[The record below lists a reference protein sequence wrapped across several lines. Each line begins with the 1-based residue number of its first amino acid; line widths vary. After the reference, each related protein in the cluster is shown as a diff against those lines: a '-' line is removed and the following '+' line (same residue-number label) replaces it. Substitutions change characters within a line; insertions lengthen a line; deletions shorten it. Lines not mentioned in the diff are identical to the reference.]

1 VENKRCAIYARVSTN
16 DQSVDMQTRDL
27 RKSADGRGFEVV
39 KEYTDEGQSGAKN
52 SRPAL
57 DRMLA
62 DAKAGKFE
70 IILVWRL
77 DRLGRSLA
85 HLLRLLEDF
94 KSWNVELVSFSE
106 GLDFTTSSG
115 RLFYQLLGAFA
126 EFERET
132 IRERVRSGMRNA
144 KARGVRLGRRV
155 VAVDIPEVR
164 RLRAEGKSYQSIS
177 RTLGL
182 SASTVYNNSR
192 RCSQSGSKRNPT

>member
-1 VENKRCAIYARVSTN
+1 MENKRTAIYARVSTN
-16 DQSVDMQTRDL
+16 DQSVEMQTRDL
-27 RKSADGRGFEVV
+27 RKLADNRGFQVV
-39 KEYTDEGQSGAKN
+39 TEYCDTGVSGAKN

-57 DRMLA
+57 DRMMA
-62 DAKAGKFE
+62 DAKSGKFE
-70 IILVWRL
+70 VILVWRL

-85 HLLRLLEDF
+85 HLIRLLEDF

-144 KARGVRLGRRV
+144 RARGIKLGRKNV
-155 VAVDIPEVR
+155 QVDGAEVK
-164 RLRAEGKSYQSIS
+164 RLRATGASFRAIS
-177 RTLGL
+177 RQLGV
-182 SASTVYNNSR
+182 SVGSIHKNSR
-192 RCSQSGSKRNPT
+192 QTGVVQVEAEL

>member
-1 VENKRCAIYARVSTN
+1 
-16 DQSVDMQTRDL
+16 MQTRDL
-27 RKSADGRGFEVV
+27 RKLAEGRAFEVV
-39 KEYTDEGQSGAKN
+39 GEYLDEGHSGAKN

-62 DAKAGKFE
+62 DAAKGKFD

-85 HLLRLLEDF
+85 HLIKLLENF
-94 KSWNVELVSFSE
+94 KSWNCELVSFSE

-132 IRERVRSGMRNA
+132 I
-144 KARGVRLGRRV
+144 
-155 VAVDIPEVR
+155 
-164 RLRAEGKSYQSIS
+164 
-177 RTLGL
+177 
-182 SASTVYNNSR
+182 
-192 RCSQSGSKRNPT
+192 

>member
-1 VENKRCAIYARVSTN
+1 MRAAIYARVSTS
-16 DQSVDMQTRDL
+16 DQSTSMQLRDL
-27 RKSADGRGFEVV
+27 RKLADSRSFAIVG
-39 KEYTDEGQSGAKN
+39 EYADEGQSGAKN

-62 DAKAGKFE
+62 DAAKGKFD

-85 HLLRLLEDF
+85 HLIKLLENF
-94 KSWNVELVSFSE
+94 KTWNVELVSFSE

-132 IRERVRSGMRNA
+132 IRERVRSGLRNA
-144 KARGVRLGRRV
+144 KARGTRLGRKT
-155 VAVDIPEVR
+155 IPIDAGELR
-164 RLRAEGKSYQSIS
+164 RRRAAGETFESIS
-177 RTLGL
+177 KQLGVSL
-182 SASTVYNNSR
+182 RTVYRNSR
-192 RCSQSGSKRNPT
+192 QSGVA